1 MSFLEH
7 VVTKEGISVDP
18 SKVEVIVN
26 WPKPF
31 NVIMI
36 RNFLGLGGYY
46 RLFVNGFSSLTT
58 PLLKLNTKNIKIE
71 WSDEC

>member
-1 MSFLEH
+1 MSFLGH
-7 VVTKEGISVDP
+7 VVTKEGLSVDP

-31 NVIMI
+31 NVIII
-36 RNFLGLGGYY
+36 RSFLGLAGYY
-46 RLFVNGFSSLTT
+46 RRFVNGLSSLTT
-58 PLLKLNTKNIKIE
+58 PLLKLTRKNIKIE